1 MELVIL
7 MPLVVYK
14 FTPTQSHPEAEDTSL
29 SPIGSHD
36 IPFYFP
42 GTLQTAD
49 TGCVHK
55 GGRGGMPADG
65 AYT

>member
-1 MELVIL
+1 
-7 MPLVVYK
+7 MPLVANLN
-14 FTPTQSHPEAEDTSL
+14 PQSHPGKIL

-42 GTLQTAD
+42 GTLQIAD